1 LWLSFALVVAY
12 FGFAW
17 ARRAT
22 LAADAATGTA
32 ASSLLLAGVAITGVL
47 SVALSRVGWIHHLV
61 CMIAVL
67 GALAGDGRDTRRCL
81 FAGALWLLFLF
92 PIPWWARALIGPDH
106 SLLSVFVGSVLRDTF
121 GIAALVS
128 VLALGTWL
136 VKRLDPV
143 NEPRDPSQ
151 RQVGMGTLGS

>member
-1 LWLSFALVVAY
+1 MWLSFALVVAC

-22 LAADAATGTA
+22 LAADAATGTDSA
-32 ASSLLLAGVAITGVL
+32 SLLLAGVAIVGLLSVVL
-47 SVALSRVGWIHHLV
+47 SPVGWIHHLV
-61 CMIAVL
+61 WMIAVV

-81 FAGALWLLFLF
+81 FAGGLWFLFLF

-106 SLLSVFVGSVLRDTF
+106 SMVSVFAGSVLRDTF

-128 VLALGTWL
+128 ILALGTWL
-136 VKRLDPV
+136 VKRLDPATKP
-143 NEPRDPSQ
+143 EDPSQ
-151 RQVGMGTLGS
+151 QQVGMGTLSS